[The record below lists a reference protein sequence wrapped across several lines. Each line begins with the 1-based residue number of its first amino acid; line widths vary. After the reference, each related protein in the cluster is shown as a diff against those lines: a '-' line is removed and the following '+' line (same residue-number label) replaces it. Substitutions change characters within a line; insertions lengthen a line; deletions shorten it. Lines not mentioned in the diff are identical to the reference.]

1 MVVVVTIQR
10 VEKELNSMSIEK
22 EEIRSQFTREITELQ
37 ERLSKC
43 TTYEKELNDLK
54 GTLAKL
60 EVGCS

>member
-1 MVVVVTIQR
+1 VVVVTIQR

-54 GTLAKL
+54 GTFAKL

>member
-1 MVVVVTIQR
+1 
-10 VEKELNSMSIEK
+10 MSIEK

-43 TTYEKELNDLK
+43 TTYEKELNDLT